1 MKKLF
6 FLFLASFLLITVSQA
21 QFTRY
26 EVKLKNKG
34 GTPHTLANPTTYLSQ
49 RAIDRRTKYNIAIDS
64 TDLPVSPS
72 YVSQIAGV
80 SGVTILNRSKW
91 LNSVSIQTSDPNAI
105 TTISGFPFVE
115 SVSGLAARQTTEGR
129 NNGREKFEP
138 EETLPPATM
147 NRNEGTSAD
156 YFDYG
161 TNSFNEIHLHNGEFL
176 HNIGLRGQTMQVAVL
191 DAGFFNYTSLKAFD
205 SANANG
211 QILDTWDF
219 VSRHS
224 SVTEDHTHGMQ
235 CLSTIVANIPG
246 QFVGKAPKASFY
258 LFRTEDVFSEY
269 RIEEHNWVCGAERAD
284 SAGADIISSSLGY
297 YDFDNASL
305 NYTYTDM
312 DGNTTIAVKGADMA
326 ATKGMMVFNSA
337 GNEGNNGW
345 HFLITPS
352 DGDSVVAVGAV
363 NSAGAVGSFSSYGP
377 SADGRIK
384 PDMASV
390 GVAALIQSSNN
401 NVGAASGTS
410 FACPN
415 MAGLATCLWQGFPEF
430 NNMKIITALKQA
442 GHIYT
447 TPDDRTGYGI
457 PDMKKAFAS
466 LLKEFA
472 TASADISSC
481 SANIQWSSKDVSA
494 MKYEIERKLPG
505 DTGFLKVGEVN
516 PQAGNILANHS
527 YQFDHSLSGLAPG
540 TISYRIRQVI
550 DTATA
555 SFTALYIDTVE
566 VNLAATCT
574 DGSAAKPTVYVQ
586 PNPTAESTV
595 TLVVNTADAINTM
608 PVLIYDGNG
617 RLLSSL
623 KYSKGAGVF
632 TYQLPISTLASG
644 KYYIKVLDGNKTVG
658 TAELIRL

>member
-1 MKKLF
+1 
-6 FLFLASFLLITVSQA
+6 
-21 QFTRY
+21 
-26 EVKLKNKG
+26 
-34 GTPHTLANPTTYLSQ
+34 
-49 RAIDRRTKYNIAIDS
+49 
-64 TDLPVSPS
+64 
-72 YVSQIAGV
+72 
-80 SGVTILNRSKW
+80 
-91 LNSVSIQTSDPNAI
+91 
-105 TTISGFPFVE
+105 
-115 SVSGLAARQTTEGR
+115 
-129 NNGREKFEP
+129 
-138 EETLPPATM
+138 
-147 NRNEGTSAD
+147 
-156 YFDYG
+156 
-161 TNSFNEIHLHNGEFL
+161 
-176 HNIGLRGQTMQVAVL
+176 
-191 DAGFFNYTSLKAFD
+191 
-205 SANANG
+205 
-211 QILDTWDF
+211 
-219 VSRHS
+219 
-224 SVTEDHTHGMQ
+224 
-235 CLSTIVANIPG
+235 
-246 QFVGKAPKASFY
+246 ASFY

-305 NYTYTDM
+305 NYTYSDM

-326 ATKGMMVFNSA
+326 AKKGLMVFNSA

-363 NSAGAVGSFSSYGP
+363 NSSGVVGSFSSYGP

-390 GVAALIQSSNN
+390 GVSALVQSSSN

-430 NNMKIITALKQA
+430 NNMRIITALKQA

-466 LLKEFA
+466 LLVEFA
-472 TASADISSC
+472 TGSGSITSC
-481 SANIQWSSKDVSA
+481 IANIQWTSKDVSA

-505 DTGFLKVGEVN
+505 ATDYFKVGEVD
-516 PQAGNILANHS
+516 PQAGDILATHS
-527 YQFDHSLSGLAPG
+527 YQFDHSVSGLAPG
-540 TISYRIRQVI
+540 TISYRIRQII
-550 DTATA
+550 DTAAA
-555 SFTALYIDTVE
+555 SFTAVYIDTVD

-574 DGSAAKPTVYVQ
+574 DGSAAKPAVYVQ

-595 TLVVNTADAINTM
+595 TLIVNTTDAINNM

-617 RLLSSL
+617 RLLSQFSF
-623 KYSKGAGVF
+623 SKGLGRF
-632 TYQLPISTLASG
+632 LYQVPIGKLPKG
-644 KYYIKVLDGNKTVG
+644 KYYIKAFNGNKAIG
-658 TAELIRL
+658 TAELIKP